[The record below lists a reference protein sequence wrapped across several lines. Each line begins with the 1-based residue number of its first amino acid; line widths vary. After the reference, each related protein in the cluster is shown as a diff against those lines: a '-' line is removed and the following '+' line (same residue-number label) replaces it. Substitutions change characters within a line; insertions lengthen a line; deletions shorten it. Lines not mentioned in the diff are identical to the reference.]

1 MKYILASASPRRR
14 ELLTQA
20 GIEYTVIPSKV
31 EEKISKTIPSDV
43 VMELALLK
51 AEDVF
56 DRHGDEDCTV
66 IGADTV
72 VVYRNEILGKPGD
85 EEEACDMLSMLSDRT
100 HQVYTGVA
108 LVSMENGQK
117 KVRTFYERTD
127 VTFYPVSRGE
137 IAAYA
142 ATGDP
147 LDKAGAYGI
156 QGPFAV
162 HIRGIEGDYN
172 NVVGL
177 PIAKLYQELKKDCTK
192 ASAPK
197 YKRLVFEE

>member
-20 GIEYTVIPSKV
+20 GIEYTVIPSEV
-31 EEKISKTIPSDV
+31 EEKITKAIPSDV
-43 VMELALLK
+43 VMELARLK

-56 DRHGDEDCTV
+56 NKHGNEDCTV

-72 VVYRNEILGKPGD
+72 VVYRNEILGKPSD

-108 LVSMENGQK
+108 MVSVKQGK
-117 KVRTFYERTD
+117 KEVRTFYECTD
-127 VTFYPVSRGE
+127 VTFYPISREE

-147 LDKAGAYGI
+147 LDKAGSYGI

-177 PIAKLYQELKKDCTK
+177 PIARLYQELKKE
-192 ASAPK
+192 APAPK

>member
-20 GIEYTVIPSKV
+20 GIEYTVIPSEV
-31 EEKISKTIPSDV
+31 EEKITKAIPSDV
-43 VMELALLK
+43 VMELARLK

-56 DRHGDEDCTV
+56 NKHGNEDCTV

-72 VVYRNEILGKPGD
+72 VVYRNEILGKPSD
-85 EEEACDMLSMLSDRT
+85 EDEACDMLSMLSDRT

-108 LVSMENGQK
+108 MVSVKQGK
-117 KVRTFYERTD
+117 KEVRTFYECTD
-127 VTFYPVSRGE
+127 VTFYPISREE

-147 LDKAGAYGI
+147 LDKAGSYGI

-177 PIAKLYQELKKDCTK
+177 PIARLYQELKKE
-192 ASAPK
+192 APAPK

>member
-20 GIEYTVIPSKV
+20 GIEYTVIPSEV
-31 EEKISKTIPSDV
+31 EERITKAIPSDV
-43 VMELALLK
+43 VMELARLK

-56 DRHGDEDCTV
+56 NKHGNEDCTV

-72 VVYRNEILGKPGD
+72 VVYRNEILGKPSD

-108 LVSMENGQK
+108 LVSVKQGK
-117 KVRTFYERTD
+117 KEVRTFYECTD
-127 VTFYPVSRGE
+127 VTFYPISREE

-147 LDKAGAYGI
+147 LDKAGSYGI

-177 PIAKLYQELKKDCTK
+177 PIARLYQELKKE
-192 ASAPK
+192 APAPK